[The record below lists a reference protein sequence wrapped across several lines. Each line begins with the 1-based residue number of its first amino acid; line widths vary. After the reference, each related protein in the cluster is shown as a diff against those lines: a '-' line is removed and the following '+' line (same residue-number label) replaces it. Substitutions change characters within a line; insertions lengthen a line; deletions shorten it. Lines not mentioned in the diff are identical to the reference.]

1 MKHRLTL
8 AGTAMVRS
16 AMALSAL
23 ALSAMVL
30 PPAAIAQAP
39 MPKPERVQFAKGTS
53 SKAIK
58 GTIKGDQS
66 RLFVV
71 NLRAGQTISVKL
83 VSSNASANFNV
94 TAPGAEQAMFI
105 GSTSGNEFKDVIPS
119 SGDYKIDLYLMRNAA
134 RRNETANFTITIS
147 ATN

>member
-23 ALSAMVL
+23 ALSAMAL

-94 TAPGAEQAMFI
+94 TAPGSEQAMFI
-105 GSTSGNEFKDVIPS
+105 GSTSGNELKDVIPS

-134 RRNETANFTITIS
+134 RRNETANFTITIG